1 MISKNNSF
9 KDITEK
15 IKFYISNFTVNIKK
29 IINICMK
36 LLKMDYIRD
45 TKHESKIYCEDGQR
59 FMKSME
65 KIQKLEIRR

>member
-1 MISKNNSF
+1 M
-9 KDITEK
+9 KDIEK
-15 IKFYISNFTVNIKK
+15 EQTDIEVFEQNIKK